1 MTGMS
6 RTTGAEIDGIEH
18 INQSVA
24 DILGTPIGS
33 RVGRRDYGSHN
44 PDLIDQPLTAAT
56 ILRLFA
62 STALA
67 LSRWEDRF
75 RLRRVS
81 LEAGDRSGA
90 AVLTIEG
97 ERTDTASANRAV
109 RLSFPLN
116 R

>member
-1 MTGMS
+1 MS
-6 RTTGAEIDGIEH
+6 RTTGAQIDGIEH

-24 DILGTPIGS
+24 DILGTLIGT
-33 RVGRRDYGSHN
+33 RAGRRDYGSHN
-44 PDLIDQPLTAAT
+44 PDLIDQPQTAAN

-67 LSRWEDRF
+67 LSRWEDRI

-81 LEAGDRSGA
+81 LERGDQPGA
-90 AVLTIEG
+90 AVLTIDA
-97 ERTDTASANRAV
+97 ERTDTASANRSV
-109 RLSFPLN
+109 RLSLPLN